1 MEIPELNGDIGLH
14 LYNETISSERDLNVY
29 EKKFFKTS
37 TYFTKENNEFG
48 PISNAFVNNIDDFRY
63 NLATRFFSL
72 QWLETIDF
80 SKFAIVGSRVLN
92 SLCRSPFGDTKE
104 QDINFIYPARSCLD
118 FEMAMLN
125 GIAKLQKMQPM
136 RLKHEFMVEKIS
148 GSLYYYISL
157 SCGVK
162 LNFYCTPAEKSKN
175 PLSHVLHNLDMDIYQ
190 ILPTHS
196 LISIKNNRSKKMSHL
211 SEPKIS
217 NINSGNSIEP
227 STQDKVIPTVSTP
240 TVKRSVSAVPPP
252 MTFASTATMVV
263 SNNTSSSPIPDISYE
278 ELLEMGLI
286 FEKQQQQHQ

>member
-80 SKFAIVGSRVLN
+80 SKFAIVGSCVLN

-190 ILPTHS
+190 VAFIGRVSDFVRKEQQRL
-196 LISIKNNRSKKMSHL
+196 RS
-211 SEPKIS
+211 
-217 NINSGNSIEP
+217 
-227 STQDKVIPTVSTP
+227 
-240 TVKRSVSAVPPP
+240 
-252 MTFASTATMVV
+252 
-263 SNNTSSSPIPDISYE
+263 
-278 ELLEMGLI
+278 
-286 FEKQQQQHQ
+286 